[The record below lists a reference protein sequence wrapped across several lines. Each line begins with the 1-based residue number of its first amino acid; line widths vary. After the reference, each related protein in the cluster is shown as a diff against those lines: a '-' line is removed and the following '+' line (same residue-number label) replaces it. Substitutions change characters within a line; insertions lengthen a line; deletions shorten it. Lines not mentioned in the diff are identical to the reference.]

1 MPSVFAVCFY
11 ANNAM
16 VSDLYGLF
24 LLKSKH
30 KKKAALLYTEID
42 RNSL

>member
-24 LLKSKH
+24 LLKSKQ
-30 KKKAALLYTEID
+30 KKSSTFIY
-42 RNSL
+42 RNW